1 MRQAFERMH
10 NTLTHTVKTYVPG
23 GTRHGMSDGDVA
35 ATATAIASNRLSYA
49 FDPSARTFVHTIG
62 VLMYN
67 GWCPFDLVF
76 PSCYLY
82 VVILD

>member
-1 MRQAFERMH
+1 MH
-10 NTLTHTVKTYVPG
+10 KSENTLTHRVQTYVPG

-49 FDPSARTFVHTIG
+49 FDPSARTHVHITGI
-62 VLMYN
+62 LMYN
-67 GWCPFDLVF
+67 ELYPFDLVF
-76 PSCYLY
+76 SSCYLY